1 MSKNLFIVPHDF
13 TSVGDAALNYALHIG
28 NYVET
33 ELVLL
38 HVIHSKE
45 EKPTASRKLD
55 ELIDALTLPEGVT
68 ISKLILEGSIFEQI
82 GRAASTNKAQLI
94 IMGTHGMKGFQKLFG
109 SNAMKVITNA
119 ETPFLIVQKD
129 TPLTPVKKIV
139 VPIDLSK
146 ESLQIIS
153 VAGEISEILD
163 AEIHVIGEKESDEF
177 LSHQIR
183 NRVLYARKQYDD
195 RKIECKVELIKSG
208 GSYAK
213 KILAYT
219 EENDIGMIAFA
230 YHSESFLPQFETFA
244 QSLITNSRK
253 IPCMVL
259 NSKQASSLY
268 F

>member
-13 TSVGDAALNYALHIG
+13 TNVGDAALNYALHLG
-28 NYVET
+28 KFVET

-38 HVIHSKE
+38 HVVHSNE
-45 EKPTASRKLD
+45 EKSIASRKLD
-55 ELIDALTLPEGVT
+55 EIIEAQAIPDGVSL
-68 ISKLILEGSIFEQI
+68 SKLIHVGSIYEQI
-82 GRAASTNKAQLI
+82 GLAASANKAQLV

-109 SNAMKVITNA
+109 SNAIKVITHA

-129 TPLTPVKKIV
+129 TPLNPINKIV
-139 VPIDLSK
+139 VPIDISK
-146 ESLQIIS
+146 ESLQIIG
-153 VAGEISEILD
+153 VAGEISDILN

-183 NRVLYARKQYDD
+183 NRVLYARKQYDE
-195 RKIECKVELIKSG
+195 RNLECKVELIKSG
-208 GSYAK
+208 GSYSK
-213 KILAYT
+213 KIVAYT
-219 EENDIGMIAFA
+219 EEHEIDMIAFA

-244 QSLITNSRK
+244 QTLITNSRK
-253 IPCMVL
+253 IPCVVI